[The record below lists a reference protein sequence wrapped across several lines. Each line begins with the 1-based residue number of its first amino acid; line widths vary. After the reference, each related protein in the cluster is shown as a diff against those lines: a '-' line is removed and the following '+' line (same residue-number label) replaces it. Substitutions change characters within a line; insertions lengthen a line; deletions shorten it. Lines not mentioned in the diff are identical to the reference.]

1 MPVIA
6 DYFGLDNVA
15 HLSIILGLYQ
25 GMIKLKE
32 MDKSIIEKAYKK

>member
-1 MPVIA
+1 MPVINRAEAVIA

-25 GMIKLKE
+25 G
-32 MDKSIIEKAYKK
+32 